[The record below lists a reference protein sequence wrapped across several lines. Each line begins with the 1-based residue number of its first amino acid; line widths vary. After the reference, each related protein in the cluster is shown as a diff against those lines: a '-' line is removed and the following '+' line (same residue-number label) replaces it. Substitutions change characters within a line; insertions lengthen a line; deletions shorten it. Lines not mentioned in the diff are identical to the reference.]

1 MFKLLSNHK
10 RILFGL
16 IYIHVLGEFL
26 SVFGFAYINN
36 LKVLVKMP
44 WLCPDNYNIFIYT
57 LYVKIYIAVISW
69 DNITVSDTEN
79 VDISGGQ
86 LPFHRTYRSFSL
98 VKAHQNSMFPI
109 RKYIIDITWMKRMKE
124 LRGPCTTS
132 LAREVILY
140 PEQAFSCTVIDEIFI
155 ARTFQA
161 SVDK

>member
-1 MFKLLSNHK
+1 MLKLLANHK
-10 RILFGL
+10 SILFGL

-26 SVFGFAYINN
+26 SVFCFAYINN
-36 LKVLVKMP
+36 LKVLVRMP
-44 WLCPDNYNIFIYT
+44 WFVLTTTNIFIYT

-109 RKYIIDITWMKRMKE
+109 RILFLIQKYIIDITWMKRMKE
-124 LRGPCTTS
+124 PRGPCTTS

-140 PEQAFSCTVIDEIFI
+140 LEHAFSCTVID
-155 ARTFQA
+155 
-161 SVDK
+161 